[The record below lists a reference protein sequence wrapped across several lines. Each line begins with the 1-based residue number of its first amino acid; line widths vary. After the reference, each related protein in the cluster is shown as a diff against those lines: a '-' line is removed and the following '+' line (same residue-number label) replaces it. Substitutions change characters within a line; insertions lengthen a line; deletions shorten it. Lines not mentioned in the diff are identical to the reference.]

1 MTTRQVRQTNV
12 NETAEIVKENLDTLL
27 KPIELQLQQ
36 LFDLAQQSDRAL
48 RGNNGTIGVIARVD
62 KLETMVKEMAEKLLG
77 EEKLRAIIE
86 DVIKKT
92 QVETPSSKDRFTLKE
107 IFSQVILPIAIS
119 GLSVFLFTYMP
130 KIIQITADK

>member
-12 NETAEIVKENLDTLL
+12 NEIAEIVKENLDTLL

-77 EEKLRAIIE
+77 EEKL
-86 DVIKKT
+86 
-92 QVETPSSKDRFTLKE
+92 LK
-107 IFSQVILPIAIS
+107 
-119 GLSVFLFTYMP
+119 
-130 KIIQITADK
+130 